1 VYKYRKALDILPG
14 DYVARD
20 MLAPALVRSGKFA
33 EGIAL
38 CHELLRTM
46 PYDPPLYLVMAY
58 AQAQLGSFD
67 ASIAAYERAIELHP
81 AYAVDAY
88 RNIGIIQLH
97 QGSFDRAAASF
108 EKAIH
113 ADTDQVRTAALRYD
127 LNYALQQLGRQP
139 PNTERVP

>member
-1 VYKYRKALDILPG
+1 
-14 DYVARD
+14 
-20 MLAPALVRSGKFA
+20 
-33 EGIAL
+33 
-38 CHELLRTM
+38 
-46 PYDPPLYLVMAY
+46 
-58 AQAQLGSFD
+58 
-67 ASIAAYERAIELHP
+67 LHP

-108 EKAIH
+108 EKAIQ
-113 ADTDQVRTAALRYD
+113 ADTGQIRTAALRYD